1 MDAGF
6 EAHLRADGVEFDA
19 RDADLLRAVDEEG
32 SLNRAAQSLGR
43 SYSRAHQRL
52 TALEDALGP
61 LVARQRGGSGGGGS
75 ELTDEAQDLLG
86 RFERLRTEFTGTA
99 EVEETVL
106 SGRVVAR
113 EGELAT
119 VETDAG
125 QVRALTPEDA
135 AEAEEVQVAVHADAV
150 TLNEPADAPAE
161 EATSAR
167 NRFSG
172 TVAAMER
179 GETVARVLVDARAVE
194 DADADAGAGEEADI
208 SADEQGDA
216 DDLLAALVT
225 MSSVEKLGLEP
236 GARVVVSFKATATRA
251 SPIEA

>member
-6 EAHLRADGVEFDA
+6 EAHLRGDEVEFDA
-19 RDADLLRAVDEEG
+19 ADAELLRTIDAEG
-32 SLNRAAQSLGR
+32 SLNRAADALGR

-75 ELTDEAQDLLG
+75 ELTDEARELLA
-86 RFERLRTEFTGTA
+86 RFERLRAEFTGTA

-106 SGRVVAR
+106 PGRVVAR

-119 VETDAG
+119 VETPAG
-125 QVRALTPEDA
+125 RVRALAPEADA
-135 AEAEEVQVAVHADAV
+135 VQVAIRADAV
-150 TLNEPADAPAE
+150 TLHAPDDAPAA

-172 TVAAMER
+172 TVAAIDA
-179 GETVARVLVDARAVE
+179 GEQVARVLVDTE
-194 DADADAGAGEEADI
+194 
-208 SADEQGDA
+208 GDA
-216 DDLLAALVT
+216 TLAALVT
-225 MSSVEKLGLEP
+225 TSSVEKLDLRAGS
-236 GARVVVSFKATATRA
+236 AVVASYKATATRA
-251 SPIEA
+251 SPRKD

>member
-19 RDADLLRAVDEEG
+19 DDAELLRAVDEAG
-32 SLNRAAQSLGR
+32 SLNRAADDLGR

-75 ELTDEAQDLLG
+75 ELTEAARELLG
-86 RFERLRTEFTGTA
+86 RFERLRAEFTGTA

-119 VETDAG
+119 VETSAG
-125 QVRALTPEDA
+125 RVRALAPEAGTDA
-135 AEAEEVQVAVHADAV
+135 VQVAVRADAV
-150 TLNEPADAPAE
+150 TLHAPDDAPAA

-172 TVAAMER
+172 TVIAIDVGER
-179 GETVARVLVDARAVE
+179 VARVLVDADE
-194 DADADAGAGEEADI
+194 DAT
-208 SADEQGDA
+208 
-216 DDLLAALVT
+216 LAALVT
-225 MSSVEKLGLEP
+225 TSSVETLDLRAGLE
-236 GARVVVSFKATATRA
+236 VVASFKATATRA
-251 SPIEA
+251 SPLEE

>member
-19 RDADLLRAVDEEG
+19 ADAELLRAIDREG
-32 SLNRAAQSLGR
+32 SLNRAADDLGR

-75 ELTDEAQDLLG
+75 ELTEAARELLG
-86 RFERLRTEFTGTA
+86 RFERLRAEFTGTA

-106 SGRVVAR
+106 SGRVVSR
-113 EGELAT
+113 DGELAT
-119 VETDAG
+119 VETPAG
-125 QVRALTPEDA
+125 RVRALALEADTDA
-135 AEAEEVQVAVHADAV
+135 VQVAVRADAV
-150 TLNEPADAPAE
+150 TLHAPEDAPDA

-167 NRFSG
+167 NRFAG

-179 GETVARVLVDARAVE
+179 GESVARVLVDVAAG
-194 DADADAGAGEEADI
+194 DPSADALAADGA
-208 SADEQGDA
+208 DA
-216 DDLLAALVT
+216 DDLLGALVT
-225 MSSVEKLGLEP
+225 ASSVEKLDLRNGSE
-236 GARVVVSFKATATRA
+236 VVASFKATATRT
-251 SPIEA
+251 SPREN

>member
-1 MDAGF
+1 MAFVSRRMDAGF
-6 EAHLRADGVEFDA
+6 EAHLRADGVAFDA
-19 RDADLLRAVDEEG
+19 TDAELLRAVDEQG
-32 SLNRAAQSLGR
+32 SLNRAAEALGR

-61 LVARQRGGSGGGGS
+61 LVTRQRGGSGGGGS
-75 ELTDEAQDLLG
+75 QLTDEARDLLA
-86 RFERLRTEFTGTA
+86 RFERLRAEFTGTA

-106 SGRVVAR
+106 SGRVVSR

-125 QVRALTPEDA
+125 RVRALAPEDA
-135 AEAEEVQVAVHADAV
+135 EDVQVAIRADAV
-150 TLNEPADAPAE
+150 TLHAPADAPAA

-179 GETVARVLVDARAVE
+179 GEAVVRVLVAVDTE
-194 DADADAGAGEEADI
+194 TP
-208 SADEQGDA
+208 
-216 DDLLAALVT
+216 LAALVT
-225 MSSVEKLGLEP
+225 KSSVEKLDLRE
-236 GARVVVSFKATATRA
+236 GAEVVASFKATATRA
-251 SPIEA
+251 SPIEG

>member
-6 EAHLRADGVEFDA
+6 EAHLRADGVEFDGE
-19 RDADLLRAVDEEG
+19 DAELLRAVDEAG
-32 SLNRAAQSLGR
+32 SLNCAAEDLGR

-75 ELTDEAQDLLG
+75 ELTEAARELLG
-86 RFERLRTEFTGTA
+86 RFERLRAEFTGTA
-99 EVEETVL
+99 KVEETVL

-119 VETDAG
+119 VETSAG
-125 QVRALTPEDA
+125 RVRALAPEAGTDA
-135 AEAEEVQVAVHADAV
+135 VQVAVRADAV
-150 TLNEPADAPAE
+150 TLHAPDDAPAA

-172 TVAAMER
+172 TVIAIDVGER
-179 GETVARVLVDARAVE
+179 VARVLVDAVE
-194 DADADAGAGEEADI
+194 AAT
-208 SADEQGDA
+208 
-216 DDLLAALVT
+216 LAALVT
-225 MSSVEKLGLEP
+225 TSSVETLDLRAGLE
-236 GARVVVSFKATATRA
+236 VVASFKATATRA
-251 SPIEA
+251 SPLEE

>member
-19 RDADLLRAVDEEG
+19 DDADLLRAVDREG
-32 SLNRAAQSLGR
+32 SLNRAAEALGR

-75 ELTDEAQDLLG
+75 ELTDEARDVLA

-99 EVEETVL
+99 EVEESVL
-106 SGRVVAR
+106 SGRVVSR

-119 VETDAG
+119 VETSAG
-125 QVRALTPEDA
+125 QVRALAPEADTDA
-135 AEAEEVQVAVHADAV
+135 VQVAVRADAV
-150 TLNEPADAPAE
+150 TLHAPADAPAE

-167 NRFSG
+167 NRFAGTISAIDSG
-172 TVAAMER
+172 EQ
-179 GETVARVLVDARAVE
+179 VARVLVDV
-194 DADADAGAGEEADI
+194 DADA
-208 SADEQGDA
+208 
-216 DDLLAALVT
+216 LLGALVT
-225 MSSVEKLGLEP
+225 MSSVEKLDLREDSD
-236 GARVVVSFKATATRA
+236 VVASFKATATRA
-251 SPIEA
+251 SPRET